1 MMEQQ
6 PQPNS
11 DARRLAHE
19 ADALIAE
26 RERELAELRE
36 KREEI
41 ERHFHIAEAEQ
52 RAADARAAA
61 EERHRLDTEL
71 TEAAEAMFVAVEQAQ
86 MHIGAA
92 VDAVNAA
99 IAANGRVRAI
109 GQQIVPHAKLPMGV
123 ALPDFVYRFGGRISA
138 ALRQIKVPG
147 ALGTSRLGPLDL
159 PEGGEFLA
167 PKGDMSSAYDWRRDE
182 ERRQVHA
189 INALLQHGR
198 VE

>member
-61 EERHRLDTEL
+61 EERHRLDAEL
-71 TEAAEAMFVAVEQAQ
+71 TEAAEAMFAAIEQAQ
-86 MHIGAA
+86 LHFQAA
-92 VDAVNAA
+92 VDNVTAA
-99 IAANGRVRAI
+99 IAANGRVRSI
-109 GQQIVPHAKLPMGV
+109 GREIAPHDKLSIGL
-123 ALPDFVYRFGGRISA
+123 ALPDFVFRFGGRISA
-138 ALRQIKVPG
+138 ALRQVKVPG
-147 ALGTSRLGPLDL
+147 TLGTSRLGPLDL

-182 ERRQVHA
+182 ERRQGHA